1 MSRIVEITMR
11 LLLSIAIVIGFTFV
25 VIVGVLSVVKDLLSL
40 TSHRPPSFFDDFPD
54 EDPES
59 EDEDPESEDWNRSGT
74 SSYAVSDA
82 SGTVATD
89 VNAH

>member
-1 MSRIVEITMR
+1 MR

-25 VIVGVLSVVKDLLSL
+25 AVVGVLSIVRDLLAL

-59 EDEDPESEDWNRSGT
+59 DDQESGDWNRSGT
-74 SSYAVSDA
+74 SSYAVTEA
-82 SGTVATD
+82 SRTVATD
-89 VNAH
+89 VNAAH

>member
-25 VIVGVLSVVKDLLSL
+25 VVVGVLSIVRDLLAL

-59 EDEDPESEDWNRSGT
+59 DDQESEDWNRSGA
-74 SSYAVSDA
+74 SSYAVTEA
-82 SGTVATD
+82 SRTVSTE
-89 VNAH
+89 VNAAH